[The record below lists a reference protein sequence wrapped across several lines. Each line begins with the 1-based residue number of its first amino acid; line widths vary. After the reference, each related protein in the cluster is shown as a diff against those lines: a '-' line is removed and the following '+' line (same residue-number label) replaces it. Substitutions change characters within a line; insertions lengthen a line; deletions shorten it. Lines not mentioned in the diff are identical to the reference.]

1 MLRFDWPLILQ
12 GFLLMFLAPGMIGL
26 LRYLEDRLQGRERY
40 PTNLIQPYRDLIKLY
55 RTPAV
60 KPRSTSWLFGV
71 TPMAML
77 VIYSWLCFLL
87 PVVYTKPFVTADLII
102 VIYVLGLGRF
112 LFSLAGLDSGA
123 PFSSL
128 GGSREMFL
136 HFITEIGLFL
146 VLADLA
152 LRYGTVNLGLL
163 LTELTRS
170 GVSVVI
176 EPSFMLLALAMLI
189 LLLFENGR
197 IPIDNPQT
205 HLELTMGHKAMA
217 LEFAGRDLAFINWAE
232 MIKFAFFITLFVD
245 LFIPWSPVST
255 YLAEEI
261 SIVPDVYPS
270 IDYFAKMLLVILGL
284 ALWEAHRPKL
294 RLRHVIRP
302 GFIAIILS
310 LMAIVYTIATNSGR

>member
-1 MLRFDWPLILQ
+1 MIQSTWQLILQ
-12 GFLLMFLAPGMIGL
+12 GFLLMVLAPGMIGL
-26 LRYLEDRLQGRERY
+26 LRYLEDRLQGRTRY
-40 PTNLIQPYRDLIKLY
+40 STNVIQPYRNLIKLY
-55 RTPAV
+55 RMPAIR
-60 KPRSTSWLFGV
+60 PESASWLFGI
-71 TPMAML
+71 TPMLML
-77 VIYSWLCFLL
+77 VIYGWLCFLL
-87 PVVYTKPFVTADLII
+87 PVIYATSFIAADLII

-152 LRYGTVNLGLL
+152 LRYGTVNLDVLL
-163 LTELTRS
+163 KELAQL

-176 EPSFMLLALAMLI
+176 EPSFMLLALAMVI

-205 HLELTMGHKAMA
+205 HLELTMGHKAIA
-217 LEFAGRDLAFINWAE
+217 LEFAGRDLALIHWAE
-232 MIKFAFFITLFVD
+232 MIKFAFLVTLFVD
-245 LFIPWSPVST
+245 LFIPWSPVSN
-255 YLAEEI
+255 YLTQNTAIASNI
-261 SIVPDVYPS
+261 SPS
-270 IDYFAKMLLVILGL
+270 IDYMAKTPLVILGL

-302 GFIAIILS
+302 GFIAVILS
-310 LMAIVYTIATNSGR
+310 LVAIVYTIATNWG